1 VLRLHGRMA
10 AAVEA
15 QNAAR
20 TRAAGRMVQ
29 WVCDGEGGGGMSD
42 KAKKEFWRAAVEAQR
57 AEKPPVMHM
66 QAALEAYEAVAN
78 AERAELVAA
87 LRAMVE
93 RMEEDLDEM
102 ASERG
107 FPAVPISWLESP
119 PLATARALL
128 ARIDGDGGI

>member
-1 VLRLHGRMA
+1 MKGA
-10 AAVEA
+10 GE
-15 QNAAR
+15 AAR
-20 TRAAGRMVQ
+20 LIGQSEMLLRDVLVFQDKAARAAQ
-29 WVCDGEGGGGMSD
+29 
-42 KAKKEFWRAAVEAQR
+42 EA
-57 AEKPPVMHM
+57 M
-66 QAALEAYEAVAN
+66 

-128 ARIDGDGGI
+128 ARIDAEGGV

>member
-1 VLRLHGRMA
+1 
-10 AAVEA
+10 
-15 QNAAR
+15 
-20 TRAAGRMVQ
+20 
-29 WVCDGEGGGGMSD
+29 MSD